1 MAKINLKWKSMLALG
16 AGMLLCL
23 FGQAPAQAQP
33 KEVKVGVIAPI
44 SGPWARQGELMS
56 KGAQLAID
64 HINGQGGIKALGG
77 AKLRL
82 MIFDTGDS
90 VEKAKNAA
98 QRMVSEE
105 PDLVGATG
113 CFLSSF
119 TLAVTEVTE
128 RAELPF
134 LTFSYSDVLIN
145 RGFKYIFKT
154 SPTGGQL
161 AESALPTILKI
172 AQDVTGKKPA
182 TLGIVMDNTASPV
195 SFTKQMRE
203 GGIAKLGLKLVV
215 DQTFTP
221 PLADATSLIQQVRS
235 SRPDILLMLATSVPD
250 DKIILEKLTEFGLGG
265 GRIPVVANGTHIGV
279 PELAKTV
286 DHAVLEGVMSI
297 VSNWGAKGQEKI
309 IKEFQERTGQP
320 WMTEEFHVVL
330 WRHVDLQGGAGSRGR
345 GRPQEGRAGHA
356 GNGSQGR
363 SGALLSRPPREVRRE
378 GTPGRRRASD
388 LPVAEGRAGDGLSNR
403 FRGSAVEMA
412 EILIARRIAAP

>member
-320 WMTEEFHVVL
+320 WMTEDSMSSYGDMWIFKEAL
-330 WRHVDLQGGAGSRGR
+330 EAAGAADRKKVAQAMREMDRKDG
-345 GRPQEGRAGHA
+345 P
-356 GNGSQGR
+356 
-363 SGALLSRPPREVRRE
+363 ALYY
-378 GTPGRRRASD
+378 PGRRVKFDEKGLRGGAE
-388 LPVAEGRAGDGLSNR
+388 LLIYQWQKGVPVTVYPTD
-403 FRGSAVEMA
+403 SAV
-412 EILIARRIAAP
+412 APLKWPKS

>member
-1 MAKINLKWKSMLALG
+1 MVAIDVCWRRLFALG
-16 AGMLLCL
+16 AGLLL
-23 FGQAPAQAQP
+23 GAMSSQAFAQP

-44 SGPWARQGELMS
+44 TGPWARQGELMS
-56 KGAQLAID
+56 KGAQLAVD
-64 HINGQGGIKALGG
+64 HINEQGGIKSLGG
-77 AKLRL
+77 AKLKL
-82 MIFDTGDS
+82 LVFDTGDS

-113 CFLSSF
+113 SFLSSF

-134 LTFSYSDVLIN
+134 LTFSYSDLLIN

-161 AESALPTILKI
+161 SESALPTILSI
-172 AQDVTGKKPA
+172 AQNATGKKPG
-182 TLGIVMDNTASPV
+182 TLGIVMDNTAAPV
-195 SFTKQMRE
+195 SFTKPMRE
-203 GGIAKLGLKLVV
+203 GGIQKLGLRLVV
-215 DQTFTP
+215 DQTYTP
-221 PLADATSLIQQVRS
+221 PLSDATALIQQVRS
-235 SRPDILLMLATSVPD
+235 GRPDILLMLATSVPD

-265 GRIPVVANGTHIGV
+265 GRVPVIANGTHIGV

-320 WMTEEFHVVL
+320 WMTEDSMSSYGDMWVFKEALEAAGAADRKKVAEAV
-330 WRHVDLQGGAGSRGR
+330 RKMDLKDGA
-345 GRPQEGRAGHA
+345 
-356 GNGSQGR
+356 
-363 SGALLSRPPREVRRE
+363 ALYY
-378 GTPGRRRASD
+378 PGRRVKFDEKGLRVGAE
-388 LPVAEGRAGDGLSNR
+388 LLIFQWQKGVPVTVYPQD
-403 FRGSAVEMA
+403 SAV
-412 EILIARRIAAP
+412 APLKWPRS